1 MKISSDYFAA
11 EGILEAICTSREKH
25 TSKQQVA
32 QAKLQPG
39 LGLVGD
45 AHAGT
50 RREVSLLAL
59 EAINSMQGVLLLQPG
74 DFAENLT
81 TSGLQL
87 EKLPLGSRLTIGRD
101 AVLEVIQLGKKC
113 HSKCEIYARLGDC
126 VMPKLGIFARVLKPG
141 TIKKG
146 DRIQVLQAADSAL
159 QVSCK

>member
-1 MKISSDYFAA
+1 MKISSDSFAA
-11 EGILEAICTSREKH
+11 EGTLEAICSSKEKH
-25 TSKQQVA
+25 TSKQQVP

-59 EAINSMQGVLLLQPG
+59 EAINSMQGAFLLQPG
-74 DFAENLT
+74 EFAENLT

-87 EKLPLGSRLTIGRD
+87 EELPLGSRLAIGKD
-101 AVLEVIQLGKKC
+101 AVLEVIQIGKRC
-113 HSKCEIYARLGDC
+113 HFKCEIYARLGDC

-141 TIKKG
+141 TVKKG
-146 DRIQVLQAADSAL
+146 DRVQVLQT
-159 QVSCK
+159 